1 MSPGTRLARTLSLLG
16 PPIALMGLIFYLSH
30 QPDLGTGLGT
40 LDLILRKLA
49 HMTEYG
55 LLWLLWL
62 RALGWR
68 RPWVAALIAIGY
80 AISDEWHQSFIAG
93 RVGSPLDV
101 GIDAAGVLVAAVLT
115 QRLGLAERMRDR
127 ARRRDRALAAR

>member
-1 MSPGTRLARTLSLLG
+1 MARGTRLARTVSRFG
-16 PPIALMGLIFYLSH
+16 PPIALMAVIFLLSH

-40 LDLILRKLA
+40 IDLILRKLA

-68 RPWVAALIAIGY
+68 APWAAALTAVGY
-80 AISDEWHQSFIAG
+80 AATDEWHQSFVAG

-101 GIDAAGVLVAAVLT
+101 AIDGAGVLVAALLVHRT
-115 QRLGLAERMRDR
+115 GLARRMRAR
-127 ARRRDRALAAR
+127 ARRRDGALAAR